1 MPRIYKELQDALDP
15 DPAINI
21 LSFFI
26 YIYIYI
32 YFLNHLRVSGDF
44 RVFFLNVLEFF
55 YITTV

>member
-26 YIYIYI
+26 YIYI
-32 YFLNHLRVSGDF
+32 FPEPFESKQRL
-44 RVFFLNVLEFF
+44 
-55 YITTV
+55 

>member
-1 MPRIYKELQDALDP
+1 MPRIYKQLQDALDA

-26 YIYIYI
+26 YIY
-32 YFLNHLRVSGDF
+32 FLKHLRVSGDF
-44 RVFFLNVLEFF
+44 TVFFLNVLEFF

>member
-26 YIYIYI
+26 YIYIY
-32 YFLNHLRVSGDF
+32 FLNHLRVSRDF